1 MTIFP
6 GEPWSV
12 IWFPFGSTSY
22 SCSGGERLQINGMEF
37 LRAGYSF
44 CPLAISV
51 EALKGT
57 QSTDRNQWPG
67 LILSLSST
75 GLLTKGVLLAL
86 QWLSNTSALV
96 SLLCNFVV

>member
-1 MTIFP
+1 
-6 GEPWSV
+6 
-12 IWFPFGSTSY
+12 
-22 SCSGGERLQINGMEF
+22 MEF
-37 LRAGYSF
+37 LRAGYSS
-44 CPLAISV
+44 CHLAISV

-57 QSTDRNQWPG
+57 QSADHNQWPG

-75 GLLTKGVLLAL
+75 GLLTEGVLLAL